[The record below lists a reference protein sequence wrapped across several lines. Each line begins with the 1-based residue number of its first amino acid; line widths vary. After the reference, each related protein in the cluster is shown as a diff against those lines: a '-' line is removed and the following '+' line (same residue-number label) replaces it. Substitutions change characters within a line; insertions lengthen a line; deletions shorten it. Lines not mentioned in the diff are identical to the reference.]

1 VGGGE
6 RRRAGGGDDAAHRPQ
21 GTDTPAQ
28 PPALFKM
35 GGTASAVLLA
45 GIAWY
50 VLKAVRRIVRPAR
63 IH

>member
-1 VGGGE
+1 
-6 RRRAGGGDDAAHRPQ
+6 
-21 GTDTPAQ
+21 
-28 PPALFKM
+28 M